1 MNMDIAV
8 IENVTHVKLRGRL
21 DTHGVDEIETKF
33 TASIVPSGRNA
44 LIDLSELEFISSMG
58 IRMIIAVRKAL
69 GRHKGKMV
77 MYAATPQVSHIFDT
91 SMLTDVIPVVRDKEE
106 AIARLAA

>member
-1 MNMDIAV
+1 MEMEIAV

-58 IRMIIAVRKAL
+58 IRMIIAVKKAL
-69 GRHKGKMV
+69 GRHKGMMV
-77 MYAATPQVSHIFDT
+77 MFAPQSQVSGVFDT
-91 SMLTDVIPVVRDKEE
+91 ASLTAVIPVVRDKDE
-106 AIARLAA
+106 AMARLEA